1 MLIHTVHRRP
11 GYSGPHRLLFIWRK
25 YILKTYID
33 LHIHSTASD
42 GTFTPAE
49 IVTSAM
55 AAAGNKKDPVVI
67 ALTDHD
73 TVADVPEF
81 IKEAKKYKD
90 RLTAIPG
97 VEIST
102 DYHGVEIHILGYNID
117 INNAALLERLKVCRE
132 SRDGRN
138 EKIIQK
144 LQEQGIQI
152 TMEDIRPADPNETIA
167 RPHIAKQLLK
177 KKYVSS
183 VKEAFDK
190 YLAEGRSCY
199 VERIMPTP
207 QEAISL
213 IQNSGGIAVLAHLM
227 YYKKL
232 NAEQKAELTAELK
245 EAGLAGIETYY
256 NTYTPVEE
264 EYVKSLAKQHALLL
278 TGGTDFHG
286 QNKPHISLFKGQGE
300 MDIPEDI
307 LPEFMEAI
315 GKLKQP
321 TGK

>member
-1 MLIHTVHRRP
+1 M
-11 GYSGPHRLLFIWRK
+11 
-25 YILKTYID
+25 KTYID

-67 ALTDHD
+67 ALTDRD
-73 TVADVPEF
+73 TVAGVPDF